1 MATQVP
7 YNPTSQVAPEAQ
19 TTSFMRVDV
28 PAAAFGANVGEAIKG
43 LGKETQGAGTE
54 IFERAI
60 AMENLNQQAE
70 ANKRAADM
78 YEQLGVA
85 YARYSSLQGQ
95 AAVQGYKPFQEEI
108 RQIREAH
115 REGLS
120 PYAQRAYDN
129 DTRTQ
134 VSRTLFT
141 AAGHAGRENKNY
153 IISASA
159 NRVVSNN
166 NYAQANPDDDQ
177 TYEES
182 LKKNAEEV
190 RQQGALTGQP
200 PEKIQNDIAATNSQ
214 LTLSRI
220 QAKAAQDPVIGKKWL
235 DDAIKKG
242 RLVGDDIAKATN
254 FVQMKMNQIQS
265 RRIGREAT
273 EGTNLYYGNQIVSNE
288 RALEATAGEGNE
300 APKFNVTTTE
310 GNQTFLGKYRVSESN
325 LPALL
330 KAANMPS
337 MDKDKFLADPKAQD
351 QAVAARLAQLQK
363 EHGSF
368 NAALVAFRKEN
379 GQEGDPQ
386 AEVQRANRILA
397 TKATR
402 AEKDEAARAIAKQTD
417 PTNPELPDLASQQT
431 ALAASRR
438 EAIERNERLQQQNVL
453 LTRLNER
460 RQDGE
465 FITSLE
471 ELTATPEA
479 KAAWDKL
486 TPQQRSVYLKQLEQ
500 NARGDYPYTEEN
512 QLTFNRYQ
520 GMATDPRLSPEDRD
534 ELLNTD
540 IAALKLPAAQ
550 RQQLQTLQQKL
561 LKNAVA
567 DPNMGAARRAIDP
580 MLKNISGLDPNKDKE
595 NYRLF
600 IGSYQQ
606 IIKDQME
613 YLKRPLK
620 PEEFRQIASQLL
632 QERHYRNF
640 IGWGTSD
647 KSFLVRPTDAN
658 LPKGLGLPRV
668 EAVTSKFVKQYGRR
682 PENAELTM
690 IYNRM
695 IAQKQFEQLYANKPK
710 SANRVEAP
718 SVTSQPPQPTA
729 ADFPLP

>member
-28 PAAAFGANVGEAIKG
+28 PAAAFGVNVGEAIKG

-60 AMENLNQQAE
+60 AMETLNQQAE
-70 ANKRAADM
+70 ANKRSADF
-78 YEQLGVA
+78 YEKLGEA

-95 AAVQGYKPFQEEI
+95 AAVQGYKPFQQEL
-108 RQIREAH
+108 RAIRETH

-166 NYAQANPDDDQ
+166 NYTQANPDDDQ

-200 PEKIQNDIAATNSQ
+200 SEKVENDIAATNSQ

-220 QAKAAQDPVIGKKWL
+220 QAKAATDPATAKKWL
-235 DDAIKKG
+235 DEALKKN
-242 RLVGDDIAKATN
+242 RLVGDDIAKANN
-254 FVQMKMNQIQS
+254 FVQMKMGQVGS
-265 RRIGREAT
+265 RAIAREIT
-273 EGTNLYYGNQIVSNE
+273 EGTGNYFGNSIVSND
-288 RALEATAGEGNE
+288 RAREAVAGLGDD
-300 APKFNVTTTE
+300 APKFNAATPENGTTY
-310 GNQTFLGKYRVSESN
+310 LGKYRVAEDK
-325 LPALL
+325 LPDLL
-330 KAANMPS
+330 KAAGMPA
-337 MDKDKFLADPKAQD
+337 MTKEKFLADPKAQD
-351 QAVAARLAQLQK
+351 QLFDARFGQLQK
-363 EHGSF
+363 EQKSF
-368 NAALVAFRKEN
+368 NAALAAWRKEN
-379 GQEGDPQ
+379 GDTGDASPTV
-386 AEVQRANRILA
+386 ERANRVLA
-397 TKATR
+397 QKASR
-402 AEKDEAARAIAKQTD
+402 AEKDEAARARAKEID
-417 PTNPELPDLASQQT
+417 PNNPELPDQAAQQT

-600 IGSYQQ
+600 MGSYQQ

-620 PEEFRQIASQLL
+620 PEEFKQIASQLL
-632 QERHYRNF
+632 QDRTSH
-640 IGWGTSD
+640 GWIWNSKD
-647 KSFLVRPTDAN
+647 RSFRVAPTDAN
-658 LPKGLGLPRV
+658 LPPGLNLPKV
-668 EAVTSKFVKQYGRR
+668 ADTTAKFVKQYGRQ
-682 PENAELTM
+682 PEDAELTM

-710 SANRVEAP
+710 STNRVEAP